1 MQAIAIDEFGGPDV
15 MQLRELPDPKLGPDA
30 VLVRVRAAG
39 VNPVDAYIRA
49 GYLEGAF
56 PTHFPLIPGWDVAG
70 VVEQVGP
77 SVTELS
83 VGDEVFGYVR
93 KDHVQNG
100 TYAELVAAPIRTVA
114 RKPESLSLPEAAGV
128 PLAGLT
134 ALQALRRVGIGAG
147 EGAGD
152 TVLVHAASGGVGS
165 FAVQIAVALGA
176 RVIGTASEGNHDY
189 LRELGAEPVAYGDG
203 LAERVREVAG
213 GKVDAAVDLAG
224 ADAIAASTELVADLA
239 RIASVVD
246 AQAVLAAGG
255 QYVFVRPDRDDLAE
269 LARLADAGKL
279 SVHLSTTLPL
289 AQAPEAHR
297 LIESKHSRGK
307 IVLTV

>member
-1 MQAIAIDEFGGPDV
+1 MQAIAIDEYGSPDV
-15 MQLRELPDPKLGPDA
+15 MRPRELPDPKLGPDA

-49 GYLEGAF
+49 GYLDGAF

-114 RKPESLSLPEAAGV
+114 RKPASLSMPEAAGV

-134 ALQALRRVGIGAG
+134 ALQALRRVGVGS
-147 EGAGD
+147 GD

-165 FAVQIAVALGA
+165 FAVQIAVAMGA
-176 RVIGTASEGNHDY
+176 RAIGTASEGNHDY

-203 LAERVREVAG
+203 LVERVREIAG
-213 GKVDAAVDLAG
+213 GTVDAAVDFAG
-224 ADAIAASTELVADLA
+224 ADAIAASVELVADPA

-246 AQAVLAAGG
+246 AQSVLAAGG
-255 QYVFVRPDRDDLAE
+255 GYVFVRPDRDDLAE
-269 LARLADAGKL
+269 LARLADDGKL

>member
-1 MQAIAIDEFGGPDV
+1 MQAIALDEFGCPDV
-15 MQLRELPDPKLGPDA
+15 MRLRELPDPKLSPDA

-56 PTHFPLIPGWDVAG
+56 PTHVPLIPGWDVAG

-83 VGDEVFGYVR
+83 VGEEVFGYVR

-114 RKPESLSLPEAAGV
+114 RKPESLSMSEAAGV

-134 ALQALRRVGIGAG
+134 ALQALRRVGV
-147 EGAGD
+147 GAGD

-176 RVIGTASEGNHDY
+176 RVVGTASEANHDY
-189 LRELGAEPVAYGDG
+189 LRELGAEPVLYGEG

-213 GKVDAAVDLAG
+213 GKVDAVVDLAG
-224 ADAIAASTELVADLA
+224 AEAIAASVELVGDPA

-269 LARLADAGKL
+269 LARLADDGKL

-307 IVLTV
+307 IVLTVD

>member
-1 MQAIAIDEFGGPDV
+1 VQAIAIDEFGGPDV
-15 MQLRELPDPKLGPDA
+15 MRLRELPDPKLGPDA

-114 RKPESLSLPEAAGV
+114 RKPASLSMAEAAGV

-134 ALQALRRVGIGAG
+134 ALQALRRVGVT
-147 EGAGD
+147 AGD

-176 RVIGTASEGNHDY
+176 RVIGTASEGNHNY

-203 LAERVREVAG
+203 LVDRVRELAG
-213 GKVDAAVDLAG
+213 GKVDAAVDFAG
-224 ADAIAASTELVADLA
+224 ADAIAASAELVADPA

-255 QYVFVRPDRDDLAE
+255 GYVFVRPDRDDLAE
-269 LARLADAGKL
+269 LARLADDGKL

-289 AQAPEAHR
+289 AEAPEAHR

>member
-15 MQLRELPDPKLGPDA
+15 MRLRELPDPKLGPDA

-114 RKPESLSLPEAAGV
+114 RKPASLSMAEAAGV

-134 ALQALRRVGIGAG
+134 ALQALRRVGVGAG
-147 EGAGD
+147 E

-203 LAERVREVAG
+203 LVERVREVAG
-213 GKVDAAVDLAG
+213 KVDAAVDFAG
-224 ADAIAASTELVADLA
+224 ADAIAASTELVADPA

-255 QYVFVRPDRDDLAE
+255 GYVFVRPDRDDLAE
-269 LARLADAGKL
+269 LAQLADDGKL